1 MDINELVSLHA
12 NGFLR
17 RVAVHTTLN
26 HRAMKEHKVF
36 VTFVAVT
43 GNYTGEVTFMLQNE
57 CLRSL
62 VLTKQLLDNNG
73 IPYTYTDL
81 SSPMGFHKSDRTNL
95 TPQQSAKSL
104 FCSPD
109 KLTVA
114 EPSPAPSNC
123 NLCGKTS
130 FDTALGCLNSAVFS
144 IRSGDWACNLMRATA

>member
-1 MDINELVSLHA
+1 MDINELKQLNSS
-12 NGFLR
+12 GFLR

-26 HRAMKEHKVF
+26 KRAFKEHKVF
-36 VTFVAVT
+36 VTFVASS

-73 IPYTYTDL
+73 IVYTYTD
-81 SSPMGFHKSDRTNL
+81 L
-95 TPQQSAKSL
+95 TPQQSAESL

-109 KLTVA
+109 KQTVA
-114 EPSPAPSNC
+114 EPSPVPSNC

-130 FDTALGCLNSAVFS
+130 FDTAIGCLNSAVFS
-144 IRSGDWACNLMRATA
+144 VRSGEWACNLMRATA